1 MNQSNQFWLLF
12 FFFGGGIFKFSQ
24 TYLINSF
31 SYKMQKS
38 SKKNMNYNYISVVCP
53 RLNPFASDPIV
64 ITSLNQYEL
73 RLSTY
78 DRKPGTEV
86 TLTCVDD
93 LQIQGQSVITCQ
105 DDGNWNFDS
114 RPYCASRNM
123 LCYMHLFFWN
133 EKQLIFKNS
142 TNLNLLYIYV
152 LIWMIIYEF
161 IHFQNKRLHKW
172 KKTQNIYVYLYI
184 KKTYLSLKMSS
195 FSYFF

>member
-1 MNQSNQFWLLF
+1 MGGDFQILSDLFNKFVLLQNAK
-12 FFFGGGIFKFSQ
+12 IEQ
-24 TYLINSF
+24 
-31 SYKMQKS
+31 
-38 SKKNMNYNYISVVCP
+38 KNMNYNYISVVCP

-123 LCYMHLFFWN
+123 QCYISSSETKSNWFL
-133 EKQLIFKNS
+133 KIPLTSIC
-142 TNLNLLYIYV
+142 YIYA
-152 LIWMIIYEF
+152 LIWMIIYKF
-161 IHFQNKRLHKW
+161 THFQYKRLHKW
-172 KKTQNIYVYLYI
+172 KKTPKHIRLFVH
-184 KKTYLSLKMSS
+184 
-195 FSYFF
+195 

>member
-1 MNQSNQFWLLF
+1 M
-12 FFFGGGIFKFSQ
+12 GGGIFKFSQ
-24 TYLINSF
+24 TYLINLF

-123 LCYMHLFFWN
+123 QCYISSSETESNWFL
-133 EKQLIFKNS
+133 KIPLTSIC
-142 TNLNLLYIYV
+142 YIYA

-161 IHFQNKRLHKW
+161 THFQYKRLHKW
-172 KKTQNIYVYLYI
+172 KKP
-184 KKTYLSLKMSS
+184 KTYTFICTLKKHTSP
-195 FSYFF
+195 

>member
-1 MNQSNQFWLLF
+1 
-12 FFFGGGIFKFSQ
+12 
-24 TYLINSF
+24 
-31 SYKMQKS
+31 
-38 SKKNMNYNYISVVCP
+38 MNYNYISVVCP

-123 LCYMHLFFWN
+123 QCYMHLFFWN

-172 KKTQNIYVYLYI
+172 KKNPKHIRLFVH
-184 KKTYLSLKMSS
+184 
-195 FSYFF
+195 

>member
-12 FFFGGGIFKFSQ
+12 FFGGGGDFQILSDLFNKFVLLQ
-24 TYLINSF
+24 NAKIE
-31 SYKMQKS
+31 QK
-38 SKKNMNYNYISVVCP
+38 KYEYNYISVVCP

-142 TNLNLLYIYV
+142 TNLNLLYICPDLDDY
-152 LIWMIIYEF
+152 IWV
-161 IHFQNKRLHKW
+161 H
-172 KKTQNIYVYLYI
+172 
-184 KKTYLSLKMSS
+184 S
-195 FSYFF
+195 FSK